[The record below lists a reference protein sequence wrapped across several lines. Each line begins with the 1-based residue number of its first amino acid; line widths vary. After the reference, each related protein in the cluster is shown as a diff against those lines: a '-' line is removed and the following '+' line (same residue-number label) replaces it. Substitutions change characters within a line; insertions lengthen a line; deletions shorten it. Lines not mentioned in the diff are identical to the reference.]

1 MKDELSKEEVLHVA
15 HLARIYL
22 SDDEIKKFQVS
33 LKKLLDDVEKI
44 NEVENYDEELMF
56 SPITHKATMRQDI
69 EKGTINFDLVK
80 KNIPHTKGNFIETQV
95 MINE

>member
-22 SDDEIKKFQVS
+22 SDDEIKKFQIS

-44 NEVENYDEELMF
+44 NDVENYDEELMF
-56 SPITHKATMRQDI
+56 SPITHDAIMRPDK
-69 EKGTINFDLVK
+69 EEGTISFDSVK
-80 KNIPHTKGNFIETQV
+80 PNVPHTKGNFIETQV